1 MFKKLLK
8 QPIAKVFYDDYRL
21 EGKKQLITVT
31 TSGKIVGFSKENS
44 VQTEPQQDEIED
56 LSKQRLSLLNE
67 LQSVKDS

>member
-1 MFKKLLK
+1 M
-8 QPIAKVFYDDYRL
+8 
-21 EGKKQLITVT
+21 T